1 MRNDTS
7 TILNFDITLTKTR
20 ENHFNFTSKNKYEM
34 KFYLCC
40 NTYISNIKHL
50 FQASPKNQ
58 TVLRQRMKLRP
69 LLFEVT
75 LKMKVE
81 YKTTVV

>member
-1 MRNDTS
+1 
-7 TILNFDITLTKTR
+7 
-20 ENHFNFTSKNKYEM
+20 M